1 MLWVPA
7 TGASKG
13 VLEWYL
19 DDVQI
24 NRATWHAFDANAP
37 PVPSGTE
44 TNSTS
49 WSGGTAFA
57 VLDSRCMTMVW
68 NTAEGTGSP
77 MNVTGVRVW
86 QASAAANQIQ

>member
-1 MLWVPA
+1 
-7 TGASKG
+7 
-13 VLEWYL
+13 
-19 DDVQI
+19 
-24 NRATWHAFDANAP
+24 
-37 PVPSGTE
+37 
-44 TNSTS
+44 
-49 WSGGTAFA
+49 